1 MTAAENLQDQL
12 FPAPI
17 KAVEA
22 ALKKAGKIDREALV
36 NGLEGLSMDIP
47 TGKMTIGKADHHASF
62 NMYLAKT
69 EGAGLSVVEAM
80 GTLAPQAGCKK

>member
-1 MTAAENLQDQL
+1 M
-12 FPAPI
+12 
-17 KAVEA
+17 
-22 ALKKAGKIDREALV
+22 